1 MVINGLRFT
10 TLDYQFFI
18 ILFCHSIFTFP
29 FQLVF
34 MILRIGLTGGIGSGK
49 STVAEI
55 FKVLGIPVFDA
66 DGAAKR
72 LMNEDELLKKKIIAA
87 FGEESYVMG
96 QLNRKYLAGIVF
108 NNPLKL
114 EQLNALVHPATI
126 EASENWMKKQVTKYA
141 IKEAALLFEAGSA
154 AILDYIIGVF
164 APPAL
169 RIKRVMKRDDI
180 SREDVLVR
188 MGRQIDDS
196 IKMRLCDFIVINDE
210 QQLVI
215 PQVLKIH
222 AELLE
227 KIAV

>member
-1 MVINGLRFT
+1 
-10 TLDYQFFI
+10 
-18 ILFCHSIFTFP
+18 
-29 FQLVF
+29 

-66 DGAAKR
+66 DGAAKHI
-72 LMNEDELLKKKIIAA
+72 MNEDELLKKKIIAA
-87 FGEESYVMG
+87 FGEESYVGG

-126 EASENWMKKQVTKYA
+126 EASESWMKEQSTKYA

-154 AILDYIIGVF
+154 ANLDYIIGVF
-164 APPAL
+164 APQVL
-169 RIKRVMKRDDI
+169 RIKRVMDRDHI
-180 SREDVLVR
+180 SRDEVIGR
-188 MGRQIDDS
+188 MGRQIDDR
-196 IKMRLCDFIVINDE
+196 IKMRLCDFIITNDE

-222 AELLE
+222 EELLK
-227 KIAV
+227 KIAHE